1 MKEINVKQLT
11 EILVKGEFTL
21 IWKVY
26 KTEIGMHKWEW
37 ENIMHANPN
46 TKKNKSIHGNSSLHL
61 LT

>member
-26 KTEIGMHKWEW
+26 KTEIGMHKWE
-37 ENIMHANPN
+37 
-46 TKKNKSIHGNSSLHL
+46 
-61 LT
+61 